1 MFFTAGRIDKIAQ
14 ELKSYIYQDKVKV
27 ENFKMKEGTFK
38 NVQEVDASS
47 ASWKEFGTGMRWG
60 GYKYHAWFR
69 TDVTIPKEMDGKTVA
84 IIVHTGQ
91 EGWDATNPQF
101 IVY

>member
-47 ASWKEFGTGMRWG
+47 ASWKEFGTGMRWVDISITPG
-60 GYKYHAWFR
+60 F
-69 TDVTIPKEMDGKTVA
+69 VLM
-84 IIVHTGQ
+84 
-91 EGWDATNPQF
+91 
-101 IVY
+101 